1 MPDLHGIRRY
11 LAEQKQLG
19 LGTIV
24 GYLPG
29 LFPDPAVF
37 RLAVRELVRNN
48 IRIVEVGVP
57 GGVQD
62 MEGATIASALASVLR
77 HGHDARSVIQEAV
90 AIAIDEGAL
99 PIVMGFRVVMEELG
113 VAGFLKMS
121 AESGAEAVLVPD
133 AHKNEQTMIA
143 TVSKDLNLGIV
154 SFLPASTPPG
164 SLHQSTVI
172 VYIQTAEVSTGGDFK
187 PHREL
192 TQRMKKVRHDS
203 EGRIPVALGFGI
215 KAVDDIRQVFH
226 LGADIAVVGTALVE
240 ALASDLGTFSRYVQ
254 SISGAGQV
262 RRVPS

>member
-1 MPDLHGIRRY
+1 MQGIRRY
-11 LAEQKQLG
+11 LAEQKQRG

-29 LFPDPAVF
+29 LFPDSVVF

-57 GGVQD
+57 GGAQD
-62 MEGATIASALASVLR
+62 MDGAIIASALASVRR

-121 AESGAEAVLVPD
+121 AESNAAAILVPD
-133 AHKNEQTMIA
+133 ADEHEKAVIA
-143 TVSKDLNLGIV
+143 TILNDLDLGTV
-154 SFLPASTPPG
+154 CFLPANTPLRT
-164 SLHQSTVI
+164 LHQSIVI
-172 VYIQTAEVSTGGDFK
+172 AYIQTAEVSTGGDFK
-187 PHREL
+187 PDLKLAERIEA
-192 TQRMKKVRHDS
+192 VRRDS
-203 EGRIPVALGFGI
+203 NGRIPVALGFGI
-215 KAVDDIRQVFH
+215 KSADHIRQVFS

-240 ALASDLGTFSRYVQ
+240 ALAADLETFSRYVQ
-254 SISGAGQV
+254 SISSAGQT
-262 RRVPS
+262 RRVSS

>member
-1 MPDLHGIRRY
+1 MSNIHGIRHY

-57 GGVQD
+57 GGAQD
-62 MEGATIASALASVLR
+62 MDGATIANALASVLR
-77 HGHDARSVIQEAV
+77 HGYDARSVIEEAV

-99 PIVMGFRVVMEELG
+99 PIVMGFRAVIEELG
-113 VAGFLKMS
+113 VSSFLKMS
-121 AESGAEAVLVPD
+121 AESGAAAVLVPD
-133 AHKNEQTMIA
+133 AHENEQAVIA
-143 TVSKDLNLGIV
+143 TVSKDLDLGTV
-154 SFLPASTPPG
+154 SFLPANTP
-164 SLHQSTVI
+164 LRTFRQSTVI

-187 PHREL
+187 PDREL
-192 TQRMKKVRHDS
+192 TQRIETVRRDS
-203 EGRIPVALGFGI
+203 NGRVPVALGFGI
-215 KAVDDIRQVFH
+215 KSANHIRQVFS
-226 LGADIAVVGTALVE
+226 LGADLAVVGTALVE
-240 ALASDLGTFSRYVQ
+240 ALATDLGTFSRYLQ
-254 SISGAGQV
+254 SISNADQV